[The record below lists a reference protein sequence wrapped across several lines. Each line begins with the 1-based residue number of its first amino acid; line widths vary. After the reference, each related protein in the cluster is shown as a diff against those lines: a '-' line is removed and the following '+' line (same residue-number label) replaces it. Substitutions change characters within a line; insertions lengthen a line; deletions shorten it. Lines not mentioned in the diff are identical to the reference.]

1 MAAALSRAPWHQDSA
16 RPEMVFDADGRL
28 VVDCDHHGLFSRER
42 AQAHGALVAAAPELL
57 IQLKGMLGLAE
68 FLINAV
74 DVDTELTKVI
84 LRMGGEAVAE
94 APIAVILEH
103 TKAAIAKA
111 EGR

>member
-1 MAAALSRAPWHQDSA
+1 
-16 RPEMVFDADGRL
+16 
-28 VVDCDHHGLFSRER
+28 
-42 AQAHGALVAAAPELL
+42 
-57 IQLKGMLGLAE
+57 MLGLAE